1 MKKHKNILK
10 RSILIETILFIV
22 LLSAVLTVVHFQNYK
37 RILYSEYESRIT
49 DILRY
54 IEADI
59 DADDL
64 AECIRT
70 GVESE

>member
-1 MKKHKNILK
+1 M
-10 RSILIETILFIV
+10 
-22 LLSAVLTVVHFQNYK
+22 HFQNYK